1 MLEAAGRRLGA
12 VAAIAGQSR
21 LLAEIQGEQ
30 VGLAVAAAGSLD
42 RQLLVAGCTQ
52 YFLIHSSHHPMAT
65 AIACCAVSVLPN
77 ATCHAPNRRATPARF
92 QCGRG
97 GIH

>member
-21 LLAEIQGEQ
+21 LLAEIEGEQ

-42 RQLLVAGCTQ
+42 RQLLLAGCVQ
-52 YFLIHSSHHPMAT
+52 YFLIHSSNRPMAT
-65 AIACCAVSVLPN
+65 ARAFCAVSILAI
-77 ATCHAPNRRATPARF
+77 ATYHAPNRRATPARF
-92 QCGRG
+92 RCGRG
-97 GIH
+97 GIR